1 MGVQELGGDVG
12 QNGGAAR
19 RDAAPG
25 RCGEEPSQVFAQS
38 LGRRELERAVKK
50 VFGEVGEVIGH
61 CSEGKTS
68 GDVAIIVAEAK
79 ARLSGEARKGAAPA
93 VGVAVVTTRRIVAA
107 PGGVLRH
114 LHRDR
119 GCGGFGNFGARGR
132 GWCFWV
138 QSVDHVVSSIV

>member
-1 MGVQELGGDVG
+1 MGAGEIEDEWLGLVRFLFGGDVAVQELGGDVG

-19 RDAAPG
+19 RDVALG

-61 CSEGKTS
+61 WSEGKTS
-68 GDVAIIVAEAK
+68 GDLAIIVAEAK

-93 VGVAVVTTRRIVAA
+93 VGVAVVTTGRIVAA
-107 PGGVLRH
+107 LGGV
-114 LHRDR
+114 
-119 GCGGFGNFGARGR
+119 
-132 GWCFWV
+132 
-138 QSVDHVVSSIV
+138 